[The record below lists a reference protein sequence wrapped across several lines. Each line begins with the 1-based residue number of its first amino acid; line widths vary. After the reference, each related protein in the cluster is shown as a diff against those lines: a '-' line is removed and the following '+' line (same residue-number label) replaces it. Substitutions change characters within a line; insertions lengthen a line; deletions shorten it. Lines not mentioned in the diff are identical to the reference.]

1 MDLQKLIP
9 PASKELRY
17 MECKLVKADNHR
29 TSIIQNLSMTHTAQP
44 IPLRLLLLNI
54 HRRHIVI
61 SSSKKVMNNLPFIT
75 QALFFF
81 FFLF

>member
-1 MDLQKLIP
+1 
-9 PASKELRY
+9 
-17 MECKLVKADNHR
+17 
-29 TSIIQNLSMTHTAQP
+29 MTHTAQP

-75 QALFFF
+75 QAIFFYN
-81 FFLF
+81 

>member
-1 MDLQKLIP
+1 
-9 PASKELRY
+9 
-17 MECKLVKADNHR
+17 
-29 TSIIQNLSMTHTAQP
+29 MTHTAQP

-75 QALFFF
+75 QAI
-81 FFLF
+81 FFLQLTLYKRIRKHRKC